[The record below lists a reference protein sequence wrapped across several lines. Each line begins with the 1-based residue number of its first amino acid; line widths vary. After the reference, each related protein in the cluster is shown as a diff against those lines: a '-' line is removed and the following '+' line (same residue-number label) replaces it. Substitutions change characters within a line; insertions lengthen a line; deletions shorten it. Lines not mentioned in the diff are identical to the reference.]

1 MPRSS
6 ILCLAAA
13 IALAAASAQAVE
25 PAATL
30 TAVKGA
36 GMVGAGAGFTA
47 AKTGAALKAGD
58 RVVAKEGQL
67 SLRYADGCTIT
78 VPANGMATI
87 AAKSPCAGGP
97 GLVQAGG
104 SSAQLRMPKWGPGA
118 YFAGA
123 GAVVIGGAV
132 IYGLTDPTSDDPI
145 TP

>member
-1 MPRSS
+1 MTTMRACFCSTASRTMWKNSPGDSS
-6 ILCLAAA
+6 LG
-13 IALAAASAQAVE
+13 S
-25 PAATL
+25 T
-30 TAVKGA
+30 
-36 GMVGAGAGFTA
+36 
-47 AKTGAALKAGD
+47 
-58 RVVAKEGQL
+58 
-67 SLRYADGCTIT
+67 GCTIT

-132 IYGLTDPTSDDPI
+132 IYGLTDPTSDDPV